1 MSKLFESTEIK
12 GMKLPNRFVRSATW
26 EGMATQEGA
35 CTQKLVG
42 LMVGLAKGGV
52 GLITTGHAYVR
63 RDGQAGLFQLGV
75 YDDCL
80 IKGLAGMARA
90 VHDQGGHIALQLA
103 HAGFFADRELIQE
116 VPVAFS
122 EVDGFGEGPYK
133 IMTAQD
139 IQGIVAAFGRA
150 AHRAK
155 KAGFDGVQIHAAH
168 GYLLSQALSP
178 AFNKR
183 TDDGYG
189 GTVENR
195 SRILLEVLRAVRQA
209 VGKDYPVLVK
219 LNSQDFLDSG
229 LSLEDSVTVAALLQE
244 NGIDAIEISGGTV
257 VSGKYGPTRKGIK
270 SEGQEAYFKEAA
282 QAFKNQVEVPILL
295 VGGVRSFQ
303 LAEGLVT
310 DGVCDYI
317 SMSRPFIREPDLIK
331 RWASG
336 DRSKARC
343 LSVSQCFGPARA
355 GEGVYC
361 VVEKQERE
369 KSERRVRD

>member
-183 TDDGYG
+183 TDVYG

-195 SRILLEVLRAVRQA
+195 SRTLLEVLRAVRQA
-209 VGKDYPVLVK
+209 VGGNYPVLVK
-219 LNSQDFLDSG
+219 MNSQDFLDSG
-229 LSLEDSVTVAALLQE
+229 LSLEGSVSVAALLQE

-257 VSGKYGPTRKGIK
+257 VSGRYGPTRKGIK

-282 QAFKNQVEVPILL
+282 QAFKKQVQVPILL
-295 VGGVRSFQ
+295 VGGIRSFQ

-310 DGVCDYI
+310 NGVCDYI
-317 SMSRPFIREPDLIK
+317 SMSRPFIREPDLIN

-336 DRSKARC
+336 DRGRARC
-343 LSVSQCFGPARA
+343 LSDNQCFGPARA

-369 KSERRVRD
+369 RSERQVRD